1 MWAFS
6 SEAQPNRPEVSQR
19 QYTGPSHRGYG
30 DQALTPLTPPVGQ
43 YPGSNP
49 RYPHTSACLP
59 FSTDRAMKILRNFLF
74 ASTFFSRSSAQLPL
88 SPPNYRPH
96 DRRSSPCNTLTLI
109 CALILASL
117 RFSILTLKTS
127 LSLRSLLFFFLLS
140 RPSVLLSR
148 PLLSAFSSLSSLS
161 SLSPPPS
168 HSLGTRQSGGALS
181 PARGLSVARECPF
194 SEVTGL
200 RIGAS
205 LASFPEAVASGATGG
220 QPVPALMLT
229 EWCTDG
235 RHGQPR
241 SNTPCRAG
249 CFFSEPASFKS

>member
-127 LSLRSLLFFFLLS
+127 LSLRSLLFFF
-140 RPSVLLSR
+140 
-148 PLLSAFSSLSSLS
+148 S
-161 SLSPPPS
+161 SLSPVCAS
-168 HSLGTRQSGGALS
+168 LS
-181 PARGLSVARECPF
+181 PSPLCLLLSLFSLFPLPSSIPF
-194 SEVTGL
+194 SRNTAEW
-200 RIGAS
+200 RR
-205 LASFPEAVASGATGG
+205 
-220 QPVPALMLT
+220 T
-229 EWCTDG
+229 E
-235 RHGQPR
+235 
-241 SNTPCRAG
+241 PC
-249 CFFSEPASFKS
+249 